1 MYILGI
7 SCYYHDASAALLK
20 DGVVVAAAEEERF
33 TRKKHDTSFPLNA
46 ITYCLKSQRITMGQ
60 VDAVGFYEKPFLKFE
75 RLLGQHVQMFPKSLK
90 TFVSAMP
97 SWIHEKLHIRKS
109 IKKLGYEGEV
119 YFIEHHLAH
128 AAASFLVSP
137 FKKAAILTADGVG
150 EWSTTTWGIGNEKE
164 IQLLGEIR
172 FPHSLGL
179 LYSTITAYLGFTVN
193 NAEYK
198 VMGLAS
204 YGDMDKKTNSYYE
217 KLKQVVDIKEDGSY
231 TLDLKYFK
239 YHYADRMP
247 SQAMEKLLDGPTRKK
262 ETEVAQRHKD
272 IAAALQLILEEAMTA
287 MLKDL
292 SKKTHYQNV
301 VLGGGVA
308 LNSVYN
314 GKILRNT
321 PFKRVWI
328 HPNPSDGGSSI
339 GVALYIYHTI
349 LGKKREKQHQ
359 LSHAYL
365 GPAFSTEEIQQFL
378 DARGIRYSKFKNQQ
392 ELIASTAKMIFDN
405 KVVGWFQ
412 GKMEWG
418 PRALGSRSILAN
430 PCNPQAKEL
439 LNEKVKHREH
449 FRPFAPVVC
458 ADDALKYF
466 DCDKPLPEITHF
478 MLIVYPIKKEWN
490 KKIRSVTHVDGSGR
504 LQTISRKQNHLYYE
518 VIKAF
523 GKLSKIPIL
532 INTSFNIRGEPIV
545 CTPADAYTCMMG
557 TGIDCL
563 VMGNFLIKR
572 SDNEQD
578 QWNSEHDAKD

>member
-217 KLKQVVDIKEDGSY
+217 KLKQVVDIK
-231 TLDLKYFK
+231 
-239 YHYADRMP
+239 
-247 SQAMEKLLDGPTRKK
+247 
-262 ETEVAQRHKD
+262 
-272 IAAALQLILEEAMTA
+272 
-287 MLKDL
+287 
-292 SKKTHYQNV
+292 
-301 VLGGGVA
+301 
-308 LNSVYN
+308 
-314 GKILRNT
+314 
-321 PFKRVWI
+321 
-328 HPNPSDGGSSI
+328 
-339 GVALYIYHTI
+339 
-349 LGKKREKQHQ
+349 
-359 LSHAYL
+359 
-365 GPAFSTEEIQQFL
+365 
-378 DARGIRYSKFKNQQ
+378 
-392 ELIASTAKMIFDN
+392 
-405 KVVGWFQ
+405 
-412 GKMEWG
+412 
-418 PRALGSRSILAN
+418 
-430 PCNPQAKEL
+430 
-439 LNEKVKHREH
+439 
-449 FRPFAPVVC
+449 
-458 ADDALKYF
+458 
-466 DCDKPLPEITHF
+466 
-478 MLIVYPIKKEWN
+478 
-490 KKIRSVTHVDGSGR
+490 
-504 LQTISRKQNHLYYE
+504 
-518 VIKAF
+518 
-523 GKLSKIPIL
+523 
-532 INTSFNIRGEPIV
+532 
-545 CTPADAYTCMMG
+545 
-557 TGIDCL
+557 
-563 VMGNFLIKR
+563 
-572 SDNEQD
+572 
-578 QWNSEHDAKD
+578 